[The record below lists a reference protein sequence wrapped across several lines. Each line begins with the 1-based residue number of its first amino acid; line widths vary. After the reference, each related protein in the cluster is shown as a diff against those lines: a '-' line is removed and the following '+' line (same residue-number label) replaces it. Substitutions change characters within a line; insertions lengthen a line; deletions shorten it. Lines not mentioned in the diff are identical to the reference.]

1 MSEIGYITILSQSL
15 PLRVKLQRECVYN
28 VTSYVQ
34 FRISSDISNLFSKL
48 NYTEEICD
56 DLNSQN
62 NTQIAEEVRVSTQ
75 QTIT

>member
-1 MSEIGYITILSQSL
+1 M
-15 PLRVKLQRECVYN
+15 YN

-75 QTIT
+75 QTVTRV